1 MGTFRK
7 SDEWL
12 GDVYDTTAALD
23 LAALAYDE
31 GRIDEARGRT
41 RAIKAHI
48 AETTDLARRPFMW
61 ARLRKVVEAD
71 PLSQEFL
78 QKA

>member
-7 SDEWL
+7 FRWGGL
-12 GDVYDTTAALD
+12 GDVYETTTELD
-23 LAALAYDE
+23 LVALAYDE
-31 GRIDEARGRT
+31 GWIDEARGRL

-61 ARLRKVVEAD
+61 VRLRQVAQMDPFPQKV
-71 PLSQEFL
+71 
-78 QKA
+78 

>member
-48 AETTDLARRPFMW
+48 AETTDLAR
-61 ARLRKVVEAD
+61 
-71 PLSQEFL
+71 
-78 QKA
+78 